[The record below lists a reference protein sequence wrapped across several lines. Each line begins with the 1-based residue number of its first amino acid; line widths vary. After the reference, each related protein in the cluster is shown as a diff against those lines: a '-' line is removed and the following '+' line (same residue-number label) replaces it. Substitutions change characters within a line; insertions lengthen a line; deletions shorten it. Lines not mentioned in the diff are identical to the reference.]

1 MSATADCRKTGC
13 TGTHGRRCK
22 TAEGTGRKGGETWR
36 NTHGSGVDPAGYG
49 RKRME
54 QRITENMGRSL
65 KEHGYLDPV
74 FVGKGSF
81 AKVYRVRDKKRSFQA
96 CKISKVTEQWEQECR
111 NSREIC
117 HPLFPA
123 YREHWTD
130 GEWGYLVME
139 FWDGC
144 DLRKC
149 WTGGGDCHRDR
160 RPG

>member
-13 TGTHGRRCK
+13 TGTRGRRCK
-22 TAEGTGRKGGETWR
+22 TAEGTGRKGGETRR

-81 AKVYRVRDKKRSFQA
+81 AKVYRVRDEKRDFQA
-96 CKISKVTEQWEQECR
+96 CKISKVTEQW
-111 NSREIC
+111 
-117 HPLFPA
+117 
-123 YREHWTD
+123 
-130 GEWGYLVME
+130 
-139 FWDGC
+139 
-144 DLRKC
+144 
-149 WTGGGDCHRDR
+149 
-160 RPG
+160 

>member
-1 MSATADCRKTGC
+1 
-13 TGTHGRRCK
+13 
-22 TAEGTGRKGGETWR
+22 
-36 NTHGSGVDPAGYG
+36 
-49 RKRME
+49 
-54 QRITENMGRSL
+54 MGRSL
-65 KEHGYLDPV
+65 NEHGYRDPV

-81 AKVYRVRDKKRSFQA
+81 AKVYRVRDEKRDFQA

-144 DLRKC
+144 DLRKMLDMRGRLSPGQAARIALQITEGLQYLHPRG
-149 WTGGGDCHRDR
+149 WQSGDSGSGMSVEPGAGLVGSGKPKLQRSGAVRAGGDSRGR
-160 RPG
+160 E

>member
-1 MSATADCRKTGC
+1 
-13 TGTHGRRCK
+13 
-22 TAEGTGRKGGETWR
+22 
-36 NTHGSGVDPAGYG
+36 
-49 RKRME
+49 ME

-65 KEHGYLDPV
+65 NERGYRDPV

-81 AKVYRVRDKKRSFQA
+81 AKVYRVRDEKRDFQA

-144 DLRKC
+144 D
-149 WTGGGDCHRDR
+149 
-160 RPG
+160 